1 MNDHLLTEISTENNL
16 IQQFYEIG
24 ADNEI
29 VFCERYYQN
38 VLKFY
43 NQNANIKPNIISKF
57 PNVNSTLVNIPNDV
71 IISHCFPNGF
81 YAKFCKDEPPIGEK
95 FFFCVDNFPRNSNY
109 PKVYFSCFLFYE
121 SLEVYRQILLK
132 KKNFIFNSNNN
143 DKESDDEQ
151 NLGNSIIGCSNYYIP
166 KVICFAS
173 LLPYPRE
180 LTKILKTLYNK
191 YLKIKEGYEY
201 PIEKIIENLIFSI
214 PIPTRGKYSIS
225 YHLFNEKYSFTQ
237 SPINKVPNVSYELN
251 LIFSTYKIS
260 DILFIF
266 KCVLLEIPLLF
277 FSDSKAK
284 LCTLVEG
291 FLSLIYPFSY
301 KHHNISILPYH
312 CYSIIETSDCFMLGI
327 NEEYHSNFFIN
338 NNLEVENKTIVIVDI
353 DNKKIEIIAEEK
365 EKVSNCDINDFN
377 CIKDNCTSYN
387 SQITDIDLPL
397 HYKKKLSDQMVKY
410 LKKLK
415 EYMIKNEDK
424 DSFNNTIR
432 NAFFY
437 FMTSIFFDY
446 ERYIKYDKNS
456 FDYIDK
462 YLYTKSKLFDIN
474 EIFNVKEYI
483 NAHSI
488 DVDFYKKFITTE
500 IFKAFLIKKIYPI
513 TFNDKFDILFF
524 DEKIIEKQNKS
535 ILTKTLKTP
544 FINID
549 EFSNLLKVP
558 TVEPNNFTENEILSL
573 FEKESMYNA
582 LDYFQLIQTTTS
594 NKLSIK
600 YLLFPKLLYDNA
612 FFKSKYSETFKQ
624 SQIHPPV
631 NIQSEFITKYS
642 YILSS
647 KTYLDIYQNNISN
660 PNNTYEYC
668 FTFYETFSKMRNI
681 QMDNYIYLSWLAM
694 FALSFS
700 YISTVNERN
709 FRFAEANEILSNIEY
724 INDEILI
731 LLFYVMNEYGENSEI
746 VSLYEIIEK
755 SNEISK
761 FYVLYN
767 VMCMRMAKTFNPSLS
782 NRKVSTLS
790 SRASVLMREKK
801 ESVDKEENVKEE
813 QFERRILFIDDE
825 NSFTFETLVECNCC
839 NELTELNFLFN
850 TNDKFYCQSCQ
861 REIKPTI
868 NVEINKKR
876 YERFDVLTPKQL
888 YEKIR
893 FNFFTNNEYKIDVNI
908 FYKNYNCIFWNCV
921 LYFSMRNLS
930 FDFIIPYERH
940 ITNSDM
946 KREDNEN
953 TKIEV
958 YEDLTIE
965 SSTQF
970 ECYN

>member
-132 KKNFIFNSNNN
+132 KKNFIFKSKNN

-353 DNKKIEIIAEEK
+353 DNKKIGIIGKLHPNLYHDDIFVSEINLSLLKEIRTSKMKYKEISKYPGISKDLAFILDDDITSEE
-365 EKVSNCDINDFN
+365 V
-377 CIKDNCTSYN
+377 IKT
-387 SQITDIDLPL
+387 IKKAGGRFLTDIKVFDL
-397 HYKKKLSDQMVKY
+397 YKGKGVA
-410 LKKLK
+410 
-415 EYMIKNEDK
+415 EDK
-424 DSFNNTIR
+424 KSLAFNL
-432 NAFFY
+432 Y
-437 FMTSIFFDY
+437 FED
-446 ERYIKYDKNS
+446 
-456 FDYIDK
+456 
-462 YLYTKSKLFDIN
+462 
-474 EIFNVKEYI
+474 
-483 NAHSI
+483 
-488 DVDFYKKFITTE
+488 
-500 IFKAFLIKKIYPI
+500 P
-513 TFNDKFDILFF
+513 
-524 DEKIIEKQNKS
+524 
-535 ILTKTLKTP
+535 TKTLT
-544 FINID
+544 
-549 EFSNLLKVP
+549 L
-558 TVEPNNFTENEILSL
+558 
-573 FEKESMYNA
+573 
-582 LDYFQLIQTTTS
+582 
-594 NKLSIK
+594 
-600 YLLFPKLLYDNA
+600 
-612 FFKSKYSETFKQ
+612 
-624 SQIHPPV
+624 
-631 NIQSEFITKYS
+631 
-642 YILSS
+642 
-647 KTYLDIYQNNISN
+647 
-660 PNNTYEYC
+660 
-668 FTFYETFSKMRNI
+668 
-681 QMDNYIYLSWLAM
+681 
-694 FALSFS
+694 
-700 YISTVNERN
+700 
-709 FRFAEANEILSNIEY
+709 
-724 INDEILI
+724 DEITP
-731 LLFYVMNEYGENSEI
+731 LFNKV
-746 VSLYEIIEK
+746 IE
-755 SNEISK
+755 E
-761 FYVLYN
+761 V
-767 VMCMRMAKTFNPSLS
+767 
-782 NRKVSTLS
+782 
-790 SRASVLMREKK
+790 EKK
-801 ESVDKEENVKEE
+801 HKA
-813 QFERRILFIDDE
+813 ILR
-825 NSFTFETLVECNCC
+825 NS
-839 NELTELNFLFN
+839 
-850 TNDKFYCQSCQ
+850 
-861 REIKPTI
+861 
-868 NVEINKKR
+868 
-876 YERFDVLTPKQL
+876 
-888 YEKIR
+888 
-893 FNFFTNNEYKIDVNI
+893 
-908 FYKNYNCIFWNCV
+908 
-921 LYFSMRNLS
+921 
-930 FDFIIPYERH
+930 
-940 ITNSDM
+940 
-946 KREDNEN
+946 
-953 TKIEV
+953 
-958 YEDLTIE
+958 
-965 SSTQF
+965 
-970 ECYN
+970 